1 MKKIIFK
8 ILILIMISIIISCS
22 NENSGTK
29 KENIQ
34 LSENEKLQVNENS
47 GTKKENIQLSEN
59 EKLQV
64 FDMRYLTSSNEN
76 TGTKKENIQLSENE
90 KLQVLDIR
98 YLTSENERLEIF
110 DIRYLTSENGEYLNV
125 LLKENSK
132 SVFVDYIFYTNQSI
146 DAFTFDTE
154 INEGYISAD
163 YIEGNLSDSGFSGKI
178 YNREVNFVNSK
189 SPLSGAKVVRYSFTN
204 VSTTNASEED
214 KKIFEYYSSIFLF
227 NNDKKSA
234 IIDKINLDINSE
246 ITNAKLDINKLSDI
260 KNILSNNMLLFY
272 NDWRPGEG
280 EYGYNYYSISEYG
293 IDYLSEKIASINEY
307 FYEYT
312 GGAHGVHGKIYK
324 VYSLSNGERL
334 KIEDILIDVN
344 NLDLINKVKEKLLS
358 NADEESYFNLDALSL
373 QENNFYI
380 TSKGL
385 TFTWGIYEIA
395 PYATGDSEVLFS
407 IDEIMPYLK
416 DEYKNIFE

>member
-8 ILILIMISIIISCS
+8 ILILMTISIIISCS

-34 LSENEKLQVNENS
+34 LSENERLEINENT

-64 FDMRYLTSSNEN
+64 FDMRYLTS
-76 TGTKKENIQLSENE
+76 
-90 KLQVLDIR
+90 
-98 YLTSENERLEIF
+98 
-110 DIRYLTSENGEYLNV
+110 ENGEYLYLNV
-125 LLKENSK
+125 ILEENSK

-146 DAFTFDTE
+146 DAFTFNTE

-163 YIEGNLSDSGFSGKI
+163 YIEGNLSDAGFSGKI
-178 YNREVNFVNSK
+178 KGREVNFVNAK
-189 SPLSGAKVVRYSFTN
+189 SPLSDAKIVRYTYTN
-204 VSTTNASEED
+204 ISTTNASEED
-214 KKIFEYYSSIFLF
+214 IKTFEYYSSIFLF
-227 NNDKKSA
+227 NNDSKSA

-260 KNILSNNMLLFY
+260 KNILSNNMLPFY
-272 NDWRPGEG
+272 NDWRPGED

-293 IDYLSEKIASINEY
+293 IDYLSEKIVSINNY
-307 FYEYT
+307 FYEYE
-312 GGAHGVHGKIYK
+312 GGAHGLHGKIYK

-358 NADEESYFNLDALSL
+358 IADEESYFNLDGLSL

-385 TFTWGIYEIA
+385 IFTWGIYEIA

-416 DEYKNIFE
+416 DEYKSIFE

>member
-34 LSENEKLQVNENS
+34 LSENEKLQV
-47 GTKKENIQLSEN
+47 
-59 EKLQV
+59 
-64 FDMRYLTSSNEN
+64 FDM
-76 TGTKKENIQLSENE
+76 
-90 KLQVLDIR
+90 
-98 YLTSENERLEIF
+98 
-110 DIRYLTSENGEYLNV
+110 RYLTSENGEYLNI

-132 SVFVDYIFYTNQSI
+132 SVFVDYVFYENQSI
-146 DAFTFDTE
+146 NAFIFDTE

-214 KKIFEYYSSIFLF
+214 IKTFEYSSSIFLF
-227 NNDKKSA
+227 NNDSKSA

-246 ITNAKLDINKLSDI
+246 ITDAKLDINKLSDI
-260 KNILSNNMLLFY
+260 KNILSNNILPFY
-272 NDWRPGEG
+272 NEWAGEG
-280 EYGYNYYSISEYG
+280 EYGYNYDSISEYG
-293 IDYLSEKIASINEY
+293 IDYLSEKIASINKY
-307 FYEYT
+307 FYEYE

>member
-34 LSENEKLQVNENS
+34 LSENERLE
-47 GTKKENIQLSEN
+47 I
-59 EKLQV
+59 
-64 FDMRYLTSSNEN
+64 NEN

-90 KLQVLDIR
+90 KLQV
-98 YLTSENERLEIF
+98 F
-110 DIRYLTSENGEYLNV
+110 DMRYLTSENGEYLNV

-132 SVFVDYIFYTNQSI
+132 SVFVDYIFYENQSI

-189 SPLSGAKVVRYSFTN
+189 SPLSDAKIVRYSFTN
-204 VSTTNASEED
+204 ISTTNASEED

-227 NNDKKSA
+227 NNDSKSA

-246 ITNAKLDINKLSDI
+246 ITSEKLYINKLSDI
-260 KNILSNNMLLFY
+260 KNILSNNMLPFY
-272 NDWRPGEG
+272 NDWWPSEG
-280 EYGYNYYSISEYG
+280 EYGFNYYSISEYG
-293 IDYLSEKIASINEY
+293 IDYLSEKIASINNY

-344 NLDLINKVKEKLLS
+344 DLDLINKVKEKLLS

>member
-8 ILILIMISIIISCS
+8 ILILMTISIIISCS

-34 LSENEKLQVNENS
+34 LSENEKLQV
-47 GTKKENIQLSEN
+47 
-59 EKLQV
+59 
-64 FDMRYLTSSNEN
+64 FDM
-76 TGTKKENIQLSENE
+76 
-90 KLQVLDIR
+90 
-98 YLTSENERLEIF
+98 
-110 DIRYLTSENGEYLNV
+110 RYLTSENGEYLNI

-146 DAFTFDTE
+146 NAFIFDTE
-154 INEGYISAD
+154 INEGYIKAEAIDD
-163 YIEGNLSDSGFSGKI
+163 YGTNYIAGNLSDSGFSGKI
-178 YNREVNFVNSK
+178 YDREVNFVNAK
-189 SPLSGAKVVRYSFTN
+189 SPLSDAKIVRYSFTN
-204 VSTTNASEED
+204 VSPTNASEED
-214 KKIFEYYSSIFLF
+214 IKTFEYYSSIFLF
-227 NNDKKSA
+227 NNDSKSA

-246 ITNAKLDINKLSDI
+246 ITSEKLDINKLSDI
-260 KNILSNNMLLFY
+260 KNILSNNMLPFY
-272 NDWRPGEG
+272 NEWSGEG
-280 EYGYNYYSISEYG
+280 EYMSHYYSISEYG
-293 IDYLSEKIASINEY
+293 INYLSEKIASINKY

-312 GGAHGVHGKIYK
+312 GGAHGVHEKIYK

-358 NADEESYFNLDALSL
+358 IADEESYFNLDELSL

-416 DEYKNIFE
+416 DEYKSIFE

>member
-8 ILILIMISIIISCS
+8 ILILMTISIIISCS

-64 FDMRYLTSSNEN
+64 FDMRYLTS
-76 TGTKKENIQLSENE
+76 
-90 KLQVLDIR
+90 
-98 YLTSENERLEIF
+98 
-110 DIRYLTSENGEYLNV
+110 ENGEYLNI

-132 SVFVDYIFYTNQSI
+132 SVFVDYIFYENQSI
-146 DAFTFDTE
+146 NTFIFDTE
-154 INEGYISAD
+154 INEGYIGD
-163 YIEGNLSDSGFSGKI
+163 YGTNYIAGNLSDAGFSGKI
-178 YNREVNFVNSK
+178 KGREVNFVNAK

-204 VSTTNASEED
+204 VSPTNASEED

-246 ITNAKLDINKLSDI
+246 ITDAKLDINKLSDI
-260 KNILSNNMLLFY
+260 KNILSNNMLPFY
-272 NDWRPGEG
+272 NDWWPGEG

-312 GGAHGVHGKIYK
+312 GGAHGLHGKIYK

-344 NLDLINKVKEKLLS
+344 DLDLINKVKEKLLS

>member
-8 ILILIMISIIISCS
+8 ILILMTISIIISCS

-34 LSENEKLQVNENS
+34 LSENEKLQV
-47 GTKKENIQLSEN
+47 
-59 EKLQV
+59 
-64 FDMRYLTSSNEN
+64 FDM
-76 TGTKKENIQLSENE
+76 
-90 KLQVLDIR
+90 
-98 YLTSENERLEIF
+98 
-110 DIRYLTSENGEYLNV
+110 RYLTSENGEYLNI

-132 SVFVDYIFYTNQSI
+132 SVFVDYVFYENQSI
-146 DAFTFDTE
+146 NAFIFDTE

-214 KKIFEYYSSIFLF
+214 IKTFEYSSSIFLF

-246 ITNAKLDINKLSDI
+246 ITDAKLDINKLSDI
-260 KNILSNNMLLFY
+260 KNILSNNILPFY
-272 NDWRPGEG
+272 NEWAGEG
-280 EYGYNYYSISEYG
+280 EYGYNYDSISEYG
-293 IDYLSEKIASINEY
+293 IDYLSEKIASINKY
-307 FYEYT
+307 FYEYE

>member
-1 MKKIIFK
+1 MKNIIFK
-8 ILILIMISIIISCS
+8 IIILMTISIIISCS

-34 LSENEKLQVNENS
+34 LSENEKLQV
-47 GTKKENIQLSEN
+47 
-59 EKLQV
+59 
-64 FDMRYLTSSNEN
+64 FDM
-76 TGTKKENIQLSENE
+76 
-90 KLQVLDIR
+90 R

-110 DIRYLTSENGEYLNV
+110 DIRYLTSENGEYLNI

-132 SVFVDYIFYTNQSI
+132 SVFV
-146 DAFTFDTE
+146 FDTE
-154 INEGYISAD
+154 INEGYISANETT
-163 YIEGNLSDSGFSGKI
+163 IEGNLSDSGFRGKI
-178 YNREVNFVNSK
+178 EGREVDFVNAK
-189 SPLSGAKVVRYSFTN
+189 SPLSEAKIVRYSYTN
-204 VSTTNASEED
+204 VSPTNASEED

-246 ITNAKLDINKLSDI
+246 ITSEKLDINKLSDI
-260 KNILSNNMLLFY
+260 KNILSNDMLWFY
-272 NDWRPGEG
+272 NDWAGED
-280 EYGYNYYSISEYG
+280 EYAYKYNYASISKYG
-293 IDYLSEKIASINEY
+293 IDYLSEKIASINKY
-307 FYEYT
+307 VYEYT

-344 NLDLINKVKEKLLS
+344 DLDLINKVKEKLLS
-358 NADEESYFNLDALSL
+358 MADDEESYFNLDGLSL

-385 TFTWGIYEIA
+385 IFTWGVYEIA
-395 PYATGDSEVLFS
+395 PYAMGDFEVLFS

-416 DEYKNIFE
+416 DEYKSIFE

>member
-1 MKKIIFK
+1 MKNIIFK
-8 ILILIMISIIISCS
+8 IIILIMISIIISCS

-34 LSENEKLQVNENS
+34 LSENEKLQV
-47 GTKKENIQLSEN
+47 
-59 EKLQV
+59 
-64 FDMRYLTSSNEN
+64 
-76 TGTKKENIQLSENE
+76 
-90 KLQVLDIR
+90 
-98 YLTSENERLEIF
+98 F

-132 SVFVDYIFYTNQSI
+132 SVFVDYTFYTNQLI
-146 DAFTFDTE
+146 DGFVFDTE
-154 INEGYISAD
+154 INEGYISAEAVN
-163 YIEGNLSDSGFSGKI
+163 YNKTTIEGNLSDSGFSGKI
-178 YNREVNFVNSK
+178 DDREVNFVNAK
-189 SPLSGAKVVRYSFTN
+189 SPLSGAKVVRYTYTN
-204 VSTTNASEED
+204 ISPTNASEED
-214 KKIFEYYSSIFLF
+214 KKIFEYSSSIFLF

-260 KNILSNNMLLFY
+260 KNILSNNMLPFY
-272 NDWRPGEG
+272 NDWPGEG
-280 EYGYNYYSISEYG
+280 EYEYSYYSISGYG
-293 IDYLSEKIASINEY
+293 IDYLSEKIASINKY
-307 FYEYT
+307 FYEYE

-358 NADEESYFNLDALSL
+358 MFDKEIYFNLDELSL

-385 TFTWGIYEIA
+385 IFTWGIYEIA

>member
-34 LSENEKLQVNENS
+34 LSENE
-47 GTKKENIQLSEN
+47 
-59 EKLQV
+59 
-64 FDMRYLTSSNEN
+64 
-76 TGTKKENIQLSENE
+76 
-90 KLQVLDIR
+90 
-98 YLTSENERLEIF
+98 RLEIF
-110 DIRYLTSENGEYLNV
+110 DIRYLTSENGEYLNI

-146 DAFTFDTE
+146 DGFVFDTE
-154 INEGYISAD
+154 INDGYIGAKMPHD
-163 YIEGNLSDSGFSGKI
+163 NGTATMTGNLSDAGFNGKI
-178 YNREVNFVNSK
+178 YDREVNFVNAK
-189 SPLSGAKVVRYSFTN
+189 SPLSDAKVVRYTYTN
-204 VSTTNASEED
+204 ISTTNASEED
-214 KKIFEYYSSIFLF
+214 IKTFEYYSSIFLF

-246 ITNAKLDINKLSDI
+246 ITSEKLDINKLSDI
-260 KNILSNNMLLFY
+260 KNILSNNMLWFY
-272 NDWRPGEG
+272 NDWAGED
-280 EYGYNYYSISEYG
+280 EYAYKYNYASISEYG
-293 IDYLSEKIASINEY
+293 IDYLSEKIASINKY
-307 FYEYT
+307 VYEYE

-358 NADEESYFNLDALSL
+358 IADEESYFNLDGLSL

-416 DEYKNIFE
+416 DEYKSIFE

>member
-64 FDMRYLTSSNEN
+64 FDMRYLTS
-76 TGTKKENIQLSENE
+76 
-90 KLQVLDIR
+90 
-98 YLTSENERLEIF
+98 
-110 DIRYLTSENGEYLNV
+110 ENGEYLNI

-132 SVFVDYIFYTNQSI
+132 SVFVDYVFYENQSI
-146 DAFTFDTE
+146 EAFGFDTE

-214 KKIFEYYSSIFLF
+214 IKTFEYYSSIFLF
-227 NNDKKSA
+227 NNDSKSA

-272 NDWRPGEG
+272 NDWWPSEG
-280 EYGYNYYSISEYG
+280 EYGFNYYSISEYG
-293 IDYLSEKIASINEY
+293 IDYLSEKIASINKY

-312 GGAHGVHGKIYK
+312 GGAHGLHGKIYK

-358 NADEESYFNLDALSL
+358 NADEESYFNLDGLSL

-395 PYATGDSEVLFS
+395 PYATGDSEVLFLV
-407 IDEIMPYLK
+407 DEIMPYLK

>member
-34 LSENEKLQVNENS
+34 LSENEKLQV
-47 GTKKENIQLSEN
+47 
-59 EKLQV
+59 
-64 FDMRYLTSSNEN
+64 
-76 TGTKKENIQLSENE
+76 
-90 KLQVLDIR
+90 
-98 YLTSENERLEIF
+98 F
-110 DIRYLTSENGEYLNV
+110 DIRYLTSENGEYLYIISE
-125 LLKENSK
+125 ENSK
-132 SVFVDYIFYTNQSI
+132 KAFINYTFYTNQSI
-146 DAFTFDTE
+146 DGFVFDTE
-154 INEGYISAD
+154 INDGYIGAKMPHD
-163 YIEGNLSDSGFSGKI
+163 NGTATMTGNLSDAGFSGKI
-178 YNREVNFVNSK
+178 YDREVNFVNAK
-189 SPLSGAKVVRYSFTN
+189 SPLSEAKIVRYSYT
-204 VSTTNASEED
+204 VSPTNASEED
-214 KKIFEYYSSIFLF
+214 IKTFEYYSSIFLF
-227 NNDKKSA
+227 NNDSKSA

-246 ITNAKLDINKLSDI
+246 ITSEKLYINKLSDI
-260 KNILSNNMLLFY
+260 KNILSNNMLPFY
-272 NDWRPGEG
+272 NDWADEG
-280 EYGYNYYSISEYG
+280 EYGYGYNYYSISEYG
-293 IDYLSEKIASINEY
+293 IDYLSEKIASINKY

-312 GGAHGVHGKIYK
+312 GGAHGVHEKIYK

-358 NADEESYFNLDALSL
+358 NADEESYFNLDGLSL

-416 DEYKNIFE
+416 DEYKSIFE